1 MKSVEAEFVP
11 GEGIRVKESPLAW
24 FATELAKVDLVDI
37 VGAVIVLVHKNGDVQ
52 FLHQED
58 EKLLVL
64 GALDVARETLVNDFI
79 DVPKDGDEDD
89 IEEEEDD
96 EDD

>member
-64 GALDVARETLVNDFI
+64 GALDVARENLVNDFI

-89 IEEEEDD
+89 TEEEEDD